1 MLLDRLLPLVT
12 TRYSASA
19 ILVAHSLS
27 YVTSSSLIAEAREGG
42 GESRTLQVAF
52 RKEAPWNT

>member
-42 GESRTLQVAF
+42 ESRTLRVAF